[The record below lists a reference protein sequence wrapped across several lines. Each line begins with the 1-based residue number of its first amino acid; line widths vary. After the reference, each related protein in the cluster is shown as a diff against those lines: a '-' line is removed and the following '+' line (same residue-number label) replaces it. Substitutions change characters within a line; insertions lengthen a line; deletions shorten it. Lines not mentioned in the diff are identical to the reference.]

1 MLIDIYNVLSLCVLP
16 IPNSA
21 FPKISINLLPAIL
34 NETALSKV
42 VRFAICYLNRNFIS
56 FTNGSAIEKL
66 VNTFFLFLE
75 I

>member
-1 MLIDIYNVLSLCVLP
+1 MLLDIYNVLSLCVLP

-66 VNTFFLFLE
+66 VNTFLLFLE